1 MRQEGGAIVTAMP
14 RTLIVHAHP
23 RPAHSVVTRGL
34 LRALSE
40 LPDVA
45 VHPLYDRYPDFDIDV
60 AAE

>member
-1 MRQEGGAIVTAMP
+1 MP

-23 RPAHSVVTRGL
+23 RPAQSVATRGL
-34 LRALSE
+34 LLALAE

-60 AAE
+60 AAEQQALREADLII